1 MYKKPMAKISD
12 GMDAPKDS
20 TNVAARAMP
29 GNDMM
34 MSQMRMMTSETHLR
48 ETAAIAPT
56 IEPATRAN
64 AVAPR
69 PITSE

>member
-1 MYKKPMAKISD
+1 MYKKPIAKISE

-29 GNDMM
+29 GKDIT

-48 ETAAIAPT
+48 DTAAIAPT
-56 IEPATRAN
+56 MEPATSAN

-69 PITSE
+69 PITNE